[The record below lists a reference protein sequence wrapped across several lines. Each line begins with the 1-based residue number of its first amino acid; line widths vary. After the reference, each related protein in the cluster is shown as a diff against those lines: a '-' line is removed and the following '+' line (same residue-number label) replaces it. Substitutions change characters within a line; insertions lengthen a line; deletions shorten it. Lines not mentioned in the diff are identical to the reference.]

1 MEFLPDIS
9 KWIQILLRVGHVFFA
24 ILWIGTSFT
33 FNYLDNKLP
42 KNLKEK
48 DIEADGILQ
57 HSGYYYKLTRYLGAP
72 QEVPKNVII
81 WKYTSYL
88 TFLSGFALLILI
100 YYVNADIL
108 MVDKRINPNISSFL
122 AITISVLSIIGSWLV
137 YDFICKTKLINYK
150 IIFPAV
156 LLIIGTAISFGLT
169 KIFGS
174 RFAFLQSGIIAGSIM
189 TMNVFFIIAP
199 NGKKIAL
206 AFSKKIKFDLN
217 LSLQAKVRSVHNNII
232 LLWVLFIMLSHG
244 KASFIS
250 GNMPSWLIL
259 AVLAIIFGMI
269 QYYVNWKNK
278 KESN

>member
-42 KNLKEK
+42 KNLKEE

-88 TFLSGFALLILI
+88 TFLSGIALLILI

-108 MVDKRINPNISSFL
+108 MVDKRVNENISPSV
-122 AITISVLSIIGSWLV
+122 AIAISVLSIIGSWLI
-137 YDFICKTKLINYK
+137 YDFICKSKLINYK
-150 IIFPAV
+150 IIFPVV
-156 LLIIGTAISFGLT
+156 LLIIGAAVAYGLT
-169 KIFGS
+169 TIYGS
-174 RFAFLQSGIIAGSIM
+174 QFAFLQAGIILGSIM
-189 TMNVFFIIAP
+189 TFNVFFVIAP
-199 NGKKIAL
+199 NGRKNAL
-206 AFSKKIKFDLN
+206 NKNFDLN
-217 LSLQAKVRSVHNNII
+217 LSLKAKQRSVHNNII
-232 LLWVLFIMLSHG
+232 TLLVLFIMLGASH
-244 KASFIS
+244 ASFIWI
-250 GNMPSWLIL
+250 NKYNWLIL
-259 AVLAIIFGMI
+259 ALLAVILGLI
-269 QYYVNWKNK
+269 QFYVNWKNK